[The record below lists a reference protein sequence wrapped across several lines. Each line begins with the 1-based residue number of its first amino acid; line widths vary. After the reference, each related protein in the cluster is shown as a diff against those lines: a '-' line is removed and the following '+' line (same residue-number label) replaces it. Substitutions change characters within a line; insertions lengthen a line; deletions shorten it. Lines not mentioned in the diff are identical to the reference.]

1 MKQGMASL
9 TEIESNECQDPQQDP
24 QRRLGTGKRSKER
37 LSVFDSFPNCL
48 RARVWWWGEG
58 LVLTTAYVL
67 HQKMRFSKLSIVFW
81 P

>member
-1 MKQGMASL
+1 MKQGTAWL
-9 TEIESNECQDPQQDP
+9 TKIESNECQDPQQDP
-24 QRRLGTGKRSKER
+24 QRRLGTGIRSKER

-48 RARVWWWGEG
+48 RARVCVGRG
-58 LVLTTAYVL
+58 PVLTTAYVL